1 MEVFRGC
8 YDDQIEGLDSEIEAQ
23 KKANFTV
30 SGKIYKKNSIILP
43 DCTKPRFS
51 GSFFLALVLLLSRTY
66 INP

>member
-30 SGKIYKKNSIILP
+30 SGKIYKKFYN
-43 DCTKPRFS
+43 
-51 GSFFLALVLLLSRTY
+51 LARLY
-66 INP
+66 